1 MAVKMNLRIKTKNY
15 AADPEK
21 GILTKSISKPN
32 GFATAMPTALELK
45 YSNFKTSK
53 VWNSDWQL
61 QRSFVAHSSM
71 IIQIKAL
78 KDTNKRIIIFSY
90 CTGLVDEK
98 IIEI

>member
-1 MAVKMNLRIKTKNY
+1 MKMIKNCSEVGVIGELQYFNL
-15 AADPEK
+15 
-21 GILTKSISKPN
+21 
-32 GFATAMPTALELK
+32 
-45 YSNFKTSK
+45 KTSK

-78 KDTNKRIIIFSY
+78 KDTNKRFIIFSY
-90 CTGLVDEK
+90 CTSFVEK